1 VLASMMYVAAFFASA
16 LIVFAYHRYRVN
28 EIRSHVWSL
37 GRRYAIPKD
46 KPHLFTFWVTF
57 PREDQVLLCRSLV
70 QRQNLAD
77 KIESVNDGERWAITF
92 TTTMLALPEP
102 FRDIVDAIHIAC
114 EQAGEPDSTV
124 VCSASLPGSGTALI
138 LHAC

>member
-1 VLASMMYVAAFFASA
+1 MIYIAAFFASA

-46 KPHLFTFWVTF
+46 TPHIFTFWVTF

-70 QRQNLAD
+70 QRPNLDD
-77 KIESVNDGERWAITF
+77 KIESVNDGERWVITF

-102 FRDIVDAIHIAC
+102 FKDIVDAIHEAC
-114 EQAGEPDSTV
+114 EQAGEPNSTV
-124 VCSASLPGSGTALI
+124 VYTAGLPGSGTALI